1 MYTLGSH
8 LFDFKWFLE
17 GNITQG
23 SRLTC
28 VLGEQGDGG
37 PTEYVWPVKS
47 VVVLDQIGTSHPPP
61 RIGIPVISG
70 TDVGDLVLKR
80 GLLLATRQ
88 TIKNWHGNKEYGHP
102 LSWALGME
110 SDPSHPNGSNPHSLT
125 HKMAGVGVVCVVFFV
140 LCAVMPSLATDYTVG
155 DSTGWT
161 MGADYSTWTSGK
173 TFVVGDTLVF
183 NYGGGHTVDEVSA
196 SDYSTCTVGNAITS
210 DSTGATT
217 ISLKKTGTHYFICG
231 VIGHC
236 GSGMKLAVT
245 VESGKTTAPPTSSS
259 ATPSSGAA
267 TTSPATPTATT
278 TTTPSSTVAHS
289 SAGNAFSPFVAV
301 VITWLALF
309 LLVLS

>member
-1 MYTLGSH
+1 
-8 LFDFKWFLE
+8 
-17 GNITQG
+17 
-23 SRLTC
+23 
-28 VLGEQGDGG
+28 
-37 PTEYVWPVKS
+37 
-47 VVVLDQIGTSHPPP
+47 
-61 RIGIPVISG
+61 
-70 TDVGDLVLKR
+70 
-80 GLLLATRQ
+80 
-88 TIKNWHGNKEYGHP
+88 
-102 LSWALGME
+102 
-110 SDPSHPNGSNPHSLT
+110 
-125 HKMAGVGVVCVVFFV
+125 MAGVGVVCVVFLV

-173 TFVVGDTLVF
+173 TFLVGDTLVF

-217 ISLKKTGTHYFICG
+217 ISLKKAGTHYFICG

-259 ATPSSGAA
+259 ATPSSGDA